1 MVQRSGCWQWLC
13 YTVYPCIPCF
23 QTKSSTFVY
32 NLDDLQIEFFAWMIT
47 LSRAELKVYIHF
59 LCGFISSQPAR
70 TTWSIFHV
78 LTSFSIVCLD
88 IKICQ
93 SNSKHHC
100 WLRHAEQCWPAA
112 GLQDLCSSSFA
123 RGGVG
128 QLAPRPEL
136 LVKSVISE
144 YQRAYF
150 KKEKM
155 HEHVKLPANVWLM
168 GLYHSISRKSCLMTH
183 ALTFLSS
190 STDQL
195 FEMTHVDFRNLV
207 LQASLASGS
216 TDLPV
221 LLCRLSTGAPNS
233 RAAPRNCCWLSVIGY
248 SLRKSC
254 RGILLRCRESRWSRL
269 WVMCGKSWK
278 VGHKWH
284 ALHWNS
290 EATNR
295 WIIQRD
301 QGDQGEGLIFSKE
314 FNDDPGKMY
323 SALFI

>member
-1 MVQRSGCWQWLC
+1 MVQRSGCWWCWQWLC

-47 LSRAELKVYIHF
+47 LSGAELKVHF

-78 LTSFSIVCLD
+78 LTPFSIVCRD

-100 WLRHAEQCWPAA
+100 WLPHAEQCWPAA

-155 HEHVKLPANVWLM
+155 HEHLKLPANVWFM

-190 STDQL
+190 STDKHRL
-195 FEMTHVDFRNLV
+195 
-207 LQASLASGS
+207 LQVQPISRYCCAG
-216 TDLPV
+216 
-221 LLCRLSTGAPNS
+221 CRLVPQTAEQHLEIAVGY
-233 RAAPRNCCWLSVIGY
+233 RLSVIPWENRVEEFYFAAENRDEVGY
-248 SLRKSC
+248 ESCVGSLERSDMSGTLYTEIRKQQTE
-254 RGILLRCRESRWSRL
+254 GHDFRE
-269 WVMCGKSWK
+269 
-278 VGHKWH
+278 
-284 ALHWNS
+284 
-290 EATNR
+290 
-295 WIIQRD
+295 IIQRD
-301 QGDQGEGLIFSKE
+301 QGDQGEGEEILTGIQWWSRQDVLCTVYKC
-314 FNDDPGKMY
+314 
-323 SALFI
+323 L

>member
-1 MVQRSGCWQWLC
+1 MV
-13 YTVYPCIPCF
+13 
-23 QTKSSTFVY
+23 
-32 NLDDLQIEFFAWMIT
+32 T

-78 LTSFSIVCLD
+78 LTPFSIVCRD

-100 WLRHAEQCWPAA
+100 WLPHAEQCWPAA

-150 KKEKM
+150 KKENM

-168 GLYHSISRKSCLMTH
+168 GLYLESRASWP

-190 STDQL
+190 STDKL

-216 TDLPV
+216 TDLQV

-254 RGILLRCRESRWSRL
+254 RGVLLRCRESRWSRL

-278 VGHKWH
+278 VGHEWH

-295 WIIQRD
+295 GARFHLALRRPLVFRSLQVRDHPERPRWPRGGLDILTGIQWLSRQD
-301 QGDQGEGLIFSKE
+301 VLCTVYKNLSTWACCFAAKKGWW
-314 FNDDPGKMY
+314 
-323 SALFI
+323 